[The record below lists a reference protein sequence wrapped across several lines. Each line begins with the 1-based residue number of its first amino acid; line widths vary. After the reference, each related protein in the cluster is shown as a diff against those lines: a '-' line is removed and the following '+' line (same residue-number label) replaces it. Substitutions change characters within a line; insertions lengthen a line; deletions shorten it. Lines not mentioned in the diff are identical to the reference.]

1 MVTVEDI
8 AQWKFGGDQQAFK
21 DFMQRNRGGM
31 QAFYRLDA
39 FAADATCMVDATE
52 RRNETLT
59 AESELLSGEC
69 ITAWA
74 ICMVIAHQSLCPS
87 G

>member
-1 MVTVEDI
+1 MTVEDI

-21 DFMQRNRGGM
+21 DFMQRNRAGM

-39 FAADATCMVDATE
+39 FAADTTCMVDATE
-52 RRNETLT
+52 RRNETQT

-74 ICMVIAHQSLCPS
+74 ICMVIAHKSLCPS